1 MKKLNGRLIVSAI
14 LATAMMSMT
23 AISASAVS
31 DYGDGASP
39 TTVTPEDASVLTDED
54 VSDAITAAQESGA
67 TEITV
72 EMEEDSSGSVTVQEA
87 AIAEIANGDVAVTVE
102 VTSNSGTDYSV
113 TIDPALVTEA
123 KAIDLAMDIT
133 VDADEGTTVAGV
145 EVPAGS
151 IVIAPAQK
159 GDFGMTLQVNL
170 PAEAVGNIDTD
181 AARLYYISDDGDVE
195 KMPKKALKF
204 KRDGSVTV
212 SISHA
217 SEYVIS
223 DVDLTLNSS
232 SAVDADIDDNSSY
245 GKTDDDVTL
254 ITGGGEFDGNP
265 GTGVTLALG
274 ALAASAAAVVITAK
288 KRK

>member
-1 MKKLNGRLIVSAI
+1 MKKLNGRLVVSAL
-14 LATAMMSMT
+14 LAAAMISMT
-23 AISASAVS
+23 AVSAGAVDYS
-31 DYGDGASP
+31 DEGAP
-39 TTVTPEDASVLTDED
+39 TTVTPEDASVLTDSD
-54 VSDAITAAQESGA
+54 VSDALSAAAESGA
-67 TEITV
+67 TEVTV
-72 EMEEDSSGSVTVQEA
+72 EMEEDSRGNVTVQES
-87 AIAEIANGDVAVTVE
+87 AIAEIASGDVAVTVE
-102 VTSNSGTDYSV
+102 VTSDSGTDYSI

-123 KAIDLAMDIT
+123 KAINLAMDIT
-133 VDADEGTTVAGV
+133 TDADEGTTVSGV

-170 PAEAVGNIDTD
+170 PAGSVGDIDTSE
-181 AARLYYISDDGDVE
+181 ARLYYISDDGDVE

-204 KRDGSVTV
+204 NRDGSVTV